1 MFFDSHAHLDD
12 ERFDNDRD
20 EVISSLNDDGVS
32 LYINVGA
39 DIKSSKKSIELAE
52 KYDFVYAAVGVHPHN
67 AKSLTDDDML
77 VLEDLL
83 SHKKVVALGEIGL
96 DYYYDNSPRELQRK
110 WFIKQMELAKKTD
123 MPVII
128 HCRDAMGECLEI
140 IKNSGIKKGVMHCFS
155 GSAESAKELIS
166 LGWYISFSGSLTFK
180 NAKNLQ
186 RAAEIVPI
194 EKMFIET
201 DSPYLSP
208 EPMRG
213 RRNYPAYVK
222 HVAEKIAE
230 IKGMDVFEVAKIT
243 KENAMK
249 FFDIKEN

>member
-1 MFFDSHAHLDD
+1 M
-12 ERFDNDRD
+12 
-20 EVISSLNDDGVS
+20 
-32 LYINVGA
+32 
-39 DIKSSKKSIELAE
+39 
-52 KYDFVYAAVGVHPHN
+52 
-67 AKSLTDDDML
+67 
-77 VLEDLL
+77 
-83 SHKKVVALGEIGL
+83 VALGEIGL

-110 WFIKQMELAKKTD
+110 WFIKQMELAKKLD
-123 MPVII
+123 IPVII

-155 GSAESAKELIS
+155 GSAESASELIS

-230 IKGMDVFEVAKIT
+230 IKGMDVCEVARIT